1 MDDVMH
7 VPELDD
13 ARFYAEV
20 MQLDADRTEGQHDRE
35 LLAKAHE
42 LGIMATLPT
51 VSKAHRL
58 ASSTMSDSTNSI
70 SREQAASTA
79 SNGST
84 GACSTPHSSIYGVP
98 SPDLSS
104 SCDNGN
110 NNGFQRQSVDFS
122 PYEEYLAKAGLA
134 LPAPSASR
142 SSMASLERSDRSI
155 FNVRTKNN
163 SLSDVKARF
172 RDRFRRRKKPT
183 GGPEPPLAGNK
194 EGDKHAA
201 KLLCK
206 AGAI

>member
-1 MDDVMH
+1 MDDIMH

-13 ARFYAEV
+13 ARFYTEV

-51 VSKAHRL
+51 ASNAHRL
-58 ASSTMSDSTNSI
+58 ASSTMSDSNNSI
-70 SREQAASTA
+70 SREQAVSTA
-79 SNGST
+79 SDGST
-84 GACSTPHSSIYGVP
+84 GAYSTPHSSIYGAP

-110 NNGFQRQSVDFS
+110 NDGFQRQSLDFS

-134 LPAPSASR
+134 LPAPSAPR

-155 FNVRTKNN
+155 FNVRTKN
-163 SLSDVKARF
+163 SLSDVKTRL
-172 RDRFRRRKKPT
+172 RDRFRRRKKPA
-183 GGPEPPLAGNK
+183 GGPEPPLAGDK
-194 EGDKHAA
+194 EGGKHAA

>member
-7 VPELDD
+7 VPELED
-13 ARFYAEV
+13 ARFYTEV
-20 MQLDADRTEGQHDRE
+20 MQLDADKTEAQHDRE

-51 VSKAHRL
+51 VSKAHQL

-70 SREQAASTA
+70 PREQAVSTA
-79 SNGST
+79 SDGST
-84 GACSTPHSSIYGVP
+84 GAYSTPRSSIYGVP
-98 SPDLSS
+98 SPDLLS

-110 NNGFQRQSVDFS
+110 NDGLQPQSLDFS

-134 LPAPSASR
+134 LPAPSAPR

-155 FNVRTKNN
+155 FNVRTKN
-163 SLSDVKARF
+163 SLSDVKTRF
-172 RDRFRRRKKPT
+172 RDRFRRKKKPT
-183 GGPEPPLAGNK
+183 GGPEPPLAGDK
-194 EGDKHAA
+194 EGGKHAA